1 MTQNFVLVT
10 VDSLRADHLS
20 CYGYDR
26 ETTPHLDDYADDGH
40 QFTAAF
46 SHACATRPAFPGIL
60 TSSHPLM
67 YGGFERLSEDR
78 TLISEVLSEAGYATA
93 GFHSN
98 LYLSADFGYGRGFDT
113 FFDSRE
119 NSPLTTTLRR
129 QIKER
134 LDTNGALFNFL
145 QKVYDRTEQ
154 TAGVNIGT
162 YHTPADKITDRALTW
177 VRGEGA
183 RSGPSF
189 LWVHYM
195 DPHHPYAPPEEHQE
209 FSTVSRR
216 EGVRLRPKMLE
227 QPDEITNDELQVL
240 TDLYDDE
247 IRYTDAEIGRLLSTI
262 DNQWDDWT
270 AVITADHGEELCDHG
285 EFSHQNRFYDEV
297 MHVPLIVYNGETDGI
312 HDQLVGHVDIGAT
325 LATQAGVETLPEHF
339 WGESLD
345 PLLEGPSH
353 DWHREGVCAGWCDL
367 PDETRRLAYRTHR
380 WKYIR
385 DYVYDREELYDLEA
399 DPVEQQNLIQE
410 GSVDPEVLDEC
421 RERIDR
427 YEQDIDST
435 SVRMETVDMDE
446 EIKERLQRL
455 GYKE

>member
-1 MTQNFVLVT
+1 VTQNLVLVT

-26 ETTPHLDDYADDGH
+26 ETTPNLDDYAENGH
-40 QFTAAF
+40 KFTAAF

-67 YGGFERLSEDR
+67 YGGFERLSEER
-78 TLISEVLSEAGYATA
+78 TLISEVLSDAGYATA

-98 LYLSADFGYGRGFDT
+98 LYLSSDFGYARGFDT

-119 NSPLTTTLRR
+119 DASLTTKLRR
-129 QIKER
+129 QVKER

-145 QKVYDRTEQ
+145 QRVYDRTEQ

-162 YHTPADKITDRALTW
+162 YHTPADEITDRALEW
-177 VRGEGA
+177 VRTQGG
-183 RSGPSF
+183 RSDPSF

-195 DPHHPYAPPEEHQE
+195 DPHHPYAPPENYQQ

-227 QPDEITNDELQVL
+227 RPAEITDDELQVL
-240 TDLYDDE
+240 VDLYDDE
-247 IRYTDAEIGRLLSTI
+247 IRYTDAEIGHLLSSI
-262 DNQWDDWT
+262 DEQWDDWT
-270 AVITADHGEELCDHG
+270 AIVTADHGEELRDHG

-297 MHVPLIVYNGETDGI
+297 MHVPLIVYDGSTSGT
-312 HDQLVGHVDIGAT
+312 HDELVGHVDIGVT
-325 LATQAGVETLPEHF
+325 LASQAGVETLPEHF
-339 WGESLD
+339 WGASLD
-345 PLLEGPSH
+345 PLLRGDSSN
-353 DWHREGVCAGWCDL
+353 WTRQGVCAGWCDL
-367 PDETRRLAYRTHR
+367 PDETRRLAYRTDR

-385 DYVYDREELYDLEA
+385 DYVYDREELYDLKTDPDETENLVEDGQAEA
-399 DPVEQQNLIQE
+399 GALE
-410 GSVDPEVLDEC
+410 EC
-421 RERIDR
+421 RDRIDQ
-427 YEQDIDST
+427 YERDIDST
-435 SVRMETVDMDE
+435 SVRMETVEMDE
-446 EIKERLQRL
+446 AVKERLQRL

>member
-26 ETTPHLDDYADDGH
+26 ETTPHLDDYADEGH

-78 TLISEVLSEAGYATA
+78 TLISELLSEAGYATA

-98 LYLSADFGYGRGFDT
+98 LYLSADFGYDRGFDT

-119 NSPLTTTLRR
+119 DSSLTTTLRR

-162 YHTPADKITDRALTW
+162 YHTPADEITDRALTW
-177 VRGEGA
+177 ARGEGA

-227 QPDEITNDELQVL
+227 QPDEITEDELQIL

-247 IRYTDAEIGRLLSTI
+247 IRYTDAEVGRLLSTI
-262 DNQWDDWT
+262 DNHWDDWT
-270 AVITADHGEELCDHG
+270 AVITADHGEELRDHG
-285 EFSHQNRFYDEV
+285 EFSHQNRFYDEM

-312 HDQLVGHVDIGAT
+312 HDELVGHVDIGAT

-345 PLLEGPSH
+345 PLLEGQSH

-367 PDETRRLAYRTHR
+367 PDETRRLAHRTHR

-399 DPVEQQNLIQE
+399 DPAEQQNLIKE
-410 GSVDPEVLDEC
+410 GSVDPEVLDEY
-421 RERIDR
+421 RERIDQ

-435 SVRMETVDMDE
+435 SVRMETVGMDE
-446 EIKERLQRL
+446 EVKERLQRL